1 MMMMMMMM
9 MMIMIVIII
18 IIIIIIIINSNRY
31 FEESVLSLKFS
42 KYCFKNKPETEIL
55 KKI

>member
-1 MMMMMMMM
+1 MMMMMM
-9 MMIMIVIII
+9 MMIMIV
-18 IIIIIIIINSNRY
+18 IIIIINSNRY

>member
-1 MMMMMMMM
+1 MMMMMMM

>member
-1 MMMMMMMM
+1 MMM
-9 MMIMIVIII
+9 MMIMIIISII

-31 FEESVLSLKFS
+31 FEESVSSLKFS
-42 KYCFKNKPETEIL
+42 KYCFKNKPEAEIL